1 METFIKVMQTI
12 YDLRMP
18 ILIAGIFVLWIL
30 AIIYE
35 KKLNGKLY
43 FEIEAEKKAKKA
55 AKEEKKRRQEAQRWW
70 YQ

>member
-12 YDLRMP
+12 YDLRTP
-18 ILIAGIFVLWIL
+18 ILLTVIFVLWIIA
-30 AIIYE
+30 AIYDKRI
-35 KKLNGKLY
+35 NGKFY